1 MKKLA
6 ILLIIALCLPLFA
19 ACEGQDKMEEWSELP
34 TGAPSEIATEAET
47 EVETQAIT
55 EEKLTNAEETTNEE
69 VTTTGEATTTEVG
82 TTKEEETTTEE
93 VTTKEEVTTEPET
106 KAEPETED
114 VMDQV
119 DFIVSVT
126 EGKEPVILQLT
137 DPQIIDASQQRSE
150 DRLNATT
157 EEYWAPDQ
165 KDERCYDYLREIINA
180 TNPDLILVTGDIV
193 YGEFD
198 DNGENFVEFIAFM
211 EGFDIPWAP
220 VFGNHD
226 NESNKGADWQC
237 DQLEAAENCLFMQR
251 NLTGNGN
258 YTVGIEQGGKLTRVF
273 FMLDSNG
280 CGAASS
286 ASMANG
292 HTQKTA
298 GFGSDQIAWYTTV
311 AQKLKAL
318 SPDTKLSMA
327 FHMQIAAFKDAMS
340 QYAVDG
346 SYTNIFI
353 DEVSTRNESDFGFT
367 GRGAKGA
374 WDDNYTVW
382 NSIKSLGFD
391 SVFVGHEHSNSS
403 SIVYQGIRLQYGMK
417 CSTYDRNNYIKADGT
432 IVVAAYHSTETPR
445 LGGSVFS
452 LGSAGEIKDPHIYY
466 CGSNI

>member
-34 TGAPSEIATEAET
+34 TGAPSEIATEAEA

-55 EEKLTNAEETTNEE
+55 EEILTNAEETTNEE
-69 VTTTGEATTTEVG
+69 VTTT
-82 TTKEEETTTEE
+82 EE
-93 VTTKEEVTTEPET
+93 VTTKEEMTTESNTEIKT
-106 KAEPETED
+106 EPETED
-114 VMDQV
+114 VMEQV
-119 DFIVSVT
+119 DFIVSIP
-126 EGKEPVILQLT
+126 EGKEPVILHLT
-137 DPQIIDASQQRSE
+137 DPQIIDASQTRSA

-157 EEYWAPDQ
+157 EEYWAPERI
-165 KDERCYDYLREIINA
+165 DENCYDYIREIIA
-180 TNPDLILVTGDIV
+180 KTNPDLIILTGDIV

-198 DNGENFVEFIAFM
+198 DNGENFLSFISFM
-211 EGFDIPWAP
+211 ESFNIPWAP

-226 NESNKGADWQC
+226 NESNKGVDWQC
-237 DQLEAAENCLFMQR
+237 AQLETAKNCLFKQR
-251 NLTGNGN
+251 TLTGNGN

-298 GFGSDQIAWYTTV
+298 GFGSDQIAWYTSV
-311 AQKLKAL
+311 AQKIKAL

-327 FHMQIAAFKDAMS
+327 FHIQISAFGDAMS
-340 QYAVDG
+340 QYTVDG
-346 SYTNIFI
+346 SNKNVFI
-353 DEVSTRNESDFGFT
+353 DEAATKREGDFGFT
-367 GRGAKGA
+367 GRGLKGA

-382 NSIKSLGFD
+382 NSIKALDFD

-403 SIVYQGIRLQYGMK
+403 SIVYEGIRLQYGMK

-432 IVVAAYHSTETPR
+432 IVVAEYYSTETPW

-452 LGSAGEIKDPHIYY
+452 LGSAGDIKDPHIYY